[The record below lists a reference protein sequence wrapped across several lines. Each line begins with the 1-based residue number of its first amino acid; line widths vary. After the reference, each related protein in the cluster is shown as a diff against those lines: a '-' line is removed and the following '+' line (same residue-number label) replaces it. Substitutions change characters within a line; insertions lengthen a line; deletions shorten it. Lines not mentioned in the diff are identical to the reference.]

1 MTSDLTRQVEEAF
14 YVRCPPE
21 ERPTFLYEEE
31 EKPVTEDGYLT
42 GQSSGATMAPQVDG
56 KEKGATEATDQDANT
71 LSGKH
76 AKYDSSMVKALHKVF
91 FVQFWSAGL
100 LKLISGM
107 FRRSATLC

>member
-21 ERPTFLYEEE
+21 ERPTFHYEEE

-56 KEKGATEATDQDANT
+56 KEKGATEATD

-76 AKYDSSMVKALHKVF
+76 AKYDSSMVKSLHKVF